1 MAKTPSGF
9 QNWLNPCSKGK
20 NVGTCSWPGVLV
32 CKAENDE
39 LYYEKARVV
48 ITCI

>member
-9 QNWLNPCSKGK
+9 QNWFNPCSKGE
-20 NVGTCSWPGVLV
+20 NVGTWSWPGVLV
-32 CKAENDE
+32 HKAENDE
-39 LYYEKARVV
+39 LYSEKARVV